1 MSPKKLSKIAFFSML
16 GAGAAGFSVYLLDPK
31 DGQKRRSRL
40 IKGTKKVVATAKHEA
55 EKSLKDAQ
63 HHFVGGIACLS
74 ARLRAEE
81 ATDEVIVERVRSRM
95 GRVVAHPHP
104 VKVVSDQGIVT
115 LWGPVARHELLPLLY
130 KVKATPGVKEIRNH
144 LTAYDPKEQE
154 FHASRMESRKSGGIT
169 SSPFQRLLIG
179 AAGATAAIYGLY
191 RKNAFGRAL
200 AIAGA
205 GAMAGSTINKNIS
218 SSLALSDCSQGF
230 EVEQTINVNAPV
242 SDVFDFWV
250 NPENYPQAFS
260 HISSVEQIGENLYRW
275 TVKGPAG
282 IPIGWEGVITRI
294 VPNTLVEWKSQPGSL
309 IANSGTARFDPNYD
323 ASTRLHIRMFY
334 RPPAG
339 ILGRFVAELFGSDPE
354 DMLRDDLRRL
364 KWLFE
369 SGAIRLKQERSA
381 EEEADL
387 LKMATT

>member
-1 MSPKKLSKIAFFSML
+1 MSPKKLSSIAFFSLL
-16 GAGAAGFSVYLLDPK
+16 GAGAAGMGIYLFDPK
-31 DGQKRRSRL
+31 DGRKRRSRVT
-40 IKGTKKVVATAKHEA
+40 KQTKKVVAAAKHEA

-63 HHFVGGIACLS
+63 HHLVGGIACLA
-74 ARLRAEE
+74 ARLRNEE

-104 VKVVSDQGIVT
+104 IKAVSDEGIVT
-115 LWGPVARHELLPLLY
+115 LWGPVARYEVLPLLY
-130 KVKATPGVKEIRNH
+130 KVKATPGVKEVRNH
-144 LTAYDPKEQE
+144 LTTYEPNEAYFPAAQ
-154 FHASRMESRKSGGIT
+154 SPKSGEMR
-169 SSPFQRLLIG
+169 SNRFKRLVMG
-179 AAGATAAIYGLY
+179 AAGATAAIYGLSG
-191 RKNAFGRAL
+191 KNSFGRMLAL
-200 AIAGA
+200 AGA
-205 GAMAGSTINKNIS
+205 GVMAGSTMNKKVCCS
-218 SSLALSDCSQGF
+218 PALAENSQDF

-242 SDVFDFWV
+242 SDVFDFWA

-309 IANSGTARFDPNYD
+309 IANSGTAYFDPNYD

-339 ILGRFVAELFGSDPE
+339 ILGRFVAELFGSGPK
-354 DMLRDDLRRL
+354 DMLHDDLRRL

-369 SGAIRLKQERSA
+369 SGGIKLKQQPSA
-381 EEEADL
+381 EEEAEL

>member
-1 MSPKKLSKIAFFSML
+1 MSPKKLSRIAFFSML
-16 GAGAAGFSVYLLDPK
+16 GAGAAAIGVYLFDPK
-31 DGQKRRSRL
+31 DGRNRRSNL
-40 IKGTKKVVATAKHEA
+40 IKSTKRVMATAKHEA
-55 EKSLKDAQ
+55 GKSIKDAQ

-74 ARLRAEE
+74 ARLRTEE
-81 ATDEVIVERVRSRM
+81 ATDEVVVERVRSRM
-95 GRVVAHPHP
+95 GRVVAHSHP
-104 VKVVSDQGIVT
+104 IKVASDQGIVT
-115 LWGPVARHELLPLLY
+115 LWGPIARHELLPLLY

-154 FHASRMESRKSGGIT
+154 LYASFAASRKADEIT
-169 SSPFQRLLIG
+169 WSPFKRLLIG

-200 AIAGA
+200 ALAGA
-205 GAMAGSTINKNIS
+205 GAMAGSTMKKSIS
-218 SSLALSDCSQGF
+218 SSLAFAENSQGF
-230 EVEQTINVNAPV
+230 EVEQTINVNAPI
-242 SDVFDFWV
+242 SEVFDFWA

-294 VPNTLVEWKSQPGSL
+294 VPNTIVEWKSQPGSL

-339 ILGRFVAELFGSDPE
+339 ILGRFVAELFGSDPK

-369 SGAIRLKQERSA
+369 SGAITLKQERSA
-381 EEEADL
+381 EDEAEL

>member
-1 MSPKKLSKIAFFSML
+1 MSPKKLSRIAFFSML
-16 GAGAAGFSVYLLDPK
+16 GAGAAGLGVYFFDSK
-31 DGQKRRSRL
+31 DGHKRRTRF
-40 IKGTKKVVATAKHEA
+40 IKQTKTVVAAAKHEA

-74 ARLRAEE
+74 ARLRNEE

-104 VKVVSDQGIVT
+104 IKVVSDQGLIT
-115 LWGPVARHELLPLLY
+115 LWGPIARHELLPLLY
-130 KVKATPGVKEIRNH
+130 KVKATPGVKDIQNH
-144 LTAYDPKEQE
+144 LTAYDPKEE
-154 FHASRMESRKSGGIT
+154 IPSSHSENGKSGEIAW
-169 SSPFQRLLIG
+169 SPFKRLLIG
-179 AAGATAAIYGLY
+179 AAGAAAVIYGFY

-200 AIAGA
+200 ALAGA
-205 GAMAGSTINKNIS
+205 GAMAGSTMKKNFS
-218 SSLALSDCSQGF
+218 SSLAFTENSPGF
-230 EVEQTINVNAPV
+230 EVEQTVNVNAPV
-242 SDVFDFWV
+242 SDVFDFWA

-275 TVKGPAG
+275 TVRGPAG

-294 VPNTLVEWKSQPGSL
+294 VPNTIVEWKSQPGSL

-339 ILGRFVAELFGSDPE
+339 ILGRFVAELFGSDPK

-369 SGAIRLKQERSA
+369 SGVITLKQERSA